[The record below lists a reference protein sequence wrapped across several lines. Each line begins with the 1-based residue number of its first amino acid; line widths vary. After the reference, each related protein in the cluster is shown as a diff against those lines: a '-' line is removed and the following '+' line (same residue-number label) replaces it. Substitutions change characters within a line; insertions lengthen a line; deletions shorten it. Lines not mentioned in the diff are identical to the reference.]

1 MQRQAPLGSHP
12 AGLLMLFLL
21 AAVPAADAQQVP
33 RPRDLAYPGIIEL
46 QVDATN
52 VGQKIFKVHE
62 RIPVK
67 AGKIAL
73 LYPKWRLGAHSPA
86 GMALSQF
93 AGLLLTANRQR
104 LEWMRDPLDVYAFN
118 VDVPAGVAVL
128 DADFEFLSPVER
140 NQGAVLVTAE
150 MLAVHWEAM
159 LLYPAGY
166 YAHGILFRPSV
177 LLPPDWKFA
186 GALESTGQTGAEVR
200 FKPVNLEELID
211 SPIYAGRY
219 FKRID
224 LDPGARVPV
233 FLDMVADSPGNL
245 EATPEQLQ
253 AHRAVVQQAYK
264 LFGSHHY
271 DHYDFLLALSDE
283 FSFAGIEHHQ
293 SGENGVRTTYFSEW
307 DRQQAWR
314 SNLVSHEYIHSWD
327 GKFRRPAD
335 QLTAN
340 FNMPMQDS
348 LLWVYEG
355 ATSYWGHVIGA
366 RSGLVEVSQ
375 MRDGLAATAALYDHR
390 IGRSWR
396 SLQDTTNEPIITQRR
411 PLGWISWQR
420 AEDYYSE
427 GELIWLDVDT
437 KIRELSG
444 DKRSLD
450 DFARSFFGV
459 QDGRHEPLGYTFKDV
474 VDALSA
480 VQPFDWAPYLRT
492 RLDGHGPG
500 APLDGVARSG
510 WKLIYTEQPTNF
522 FKDEE
527 AYRRVTDFSYSLGFG
542 VDSDGRLVNLVWDS
556 PAFKAGLTAG
566 YTLLAVNGRA
576 FKAELLKAA
585 ITAAKSGAEP
595 IELLL
600 RKDDR
605 YVTQRIDYHDGPKY
619 PRLARIE
626 GTPDR
631 LTAIF
636 QPLK

>member
-233 FLDMVADSPGNL
+233 FLDMVADNPANL
-245 EATPEQLQ
+245 EGTAEQVQ
-253 AHRAVVQQAYK
+253 AHRALVQQAY
-264 LFGSHHY
+264 
-271 DHYDFLLALSDE
+271 
-283 FSFAGIEHHQ
+283 
-293 SGENGVRTTYFSEW
+293 
-307 DRQQAWR
+307 
-314 SNLVSHEYIHSWD
+314 
-327 GKFRRPAD
+327 
-335 QLTAN
+335 
-340 FNMPMQDS
+340 
-348 LLWVYEG
+348 
-355 ATSYWGHVIGA
+355 
-366 RSGLVEVSQ
+366 
-375 MRDGLAATAALYDHR
+375 
-390 IGRSWR
+390 
-396 SLQDTTNEPIITQRR
+396 
-411 PLGWISWQR
+411 
-420 AEDYYSE
+420 
-427 GELIWLDVDT
+427 
-437 KIRELSG
+437 
-444 DKRSLD
+444 
-450 DFARSFFGV
+450 
-459 QDGRHEPLGYTFKDV
+459 
-474 VDALSA
+474 
-480 VQPFDWAPYLRT
+480 
-492 RLDGHGPG
+492 
-500 APLDGVARSG
+500 
-510 WKLIYTEQPTNF
+510 
-522 FKDEE
+522 
-527 AYRRVTDFSYSLGFG
+527 
-542 VDSDGRLVNLVWDS
+542 
-556 PAFKAGLTAG
+556 
-566 YTLLAVNGRA
+566 
-576 FKAELLKAA
+576 
-585 ITAAKSGAEP
+585 
-595 IELLL
+595 
-600 RKDDR
+600 
-605 YVTQRIDYHDGPKY
+605 
-619 PRLARIE
+619 
-626 GTPDR
+626 
-631 LTAIF
+631 
-636 QPLK
+636 